1 MCTVGPVRRST
12 QLLPAKVCEICIGWQ
27 EVGASMVSR
36 TQYLSIETKH
46 MHTTSIAFS
55 KTCRQQCIVV
65 EAAALGCACQV
76 SKALQQ
82 AQQDESTIRELQTA
96 LAASRSADLFH
107 EEHARL
113 QCSEMQ
119 TKLEKA
125 NQRVCSLEADAEDMR
140 EVQRWMLHLWWLV
153 CLIAV
158 AARLR
163 YLFNPLNCCYFLS

>member
-1 MCTVGPVRRST
+1 
-12 QLLPAKVCEICIGWQ
+12 
-27 EVGASMVSR
+27 MVSR
-36 TQYLSIETKH
+36 SHYLSIETKH
-46 MHTTSIAFS
+46 MHTTSIAFRE
-55 KTCRQQCIVV
+55 TCRQRCTVV
-65 EAAALGCACQV
+65 EAAALGCAHEV

-140 EVQRWMLHLWWLV
+140 EVQ
-153 CLIAV
+153 C
-158 AARLR
+158 
-163 YLFNPLNCCYFLS
+163 